1 MTIKFPKSNLKY
13 ILPYLSQDSKNAL
26 EIQDFS
32 NPSLQMEIKHI
43 IDVLYVYS
51 PKFTKTH
58 DLTRKV
64 NKDCKVLPIFTSLD
78 DLHTASLLAK
88 VYRRFWWLENRS
100 FDGSEDEFMELLKIA
115 LDSLPKNVSDTFLYY
130 FGFVDGIKHTYYET
144 GLACGGVSR
153 SCIESRIQ
161 KAFYELDK
169 QKDLFLCRTSKS
181 IYM

>member
-32 NPSLQMEIKHI
+32 NPSLQVEIKYI

-100 FDGSEDEFMELLKIA
+100 FDGSAE
-115 LDSLPKNVSDTFLYY
+115 
-130 FGFVDGIKHTYYET
+130 
-144 GLACGGVSR
+144 
-153 SCIESRIQ
+153 
-161 KAFYELDK
+161 
-169 QKDLFLCRTSKS
+169 
-181 IYM
+181 